1 MLRSIALLTGG
12 LALAAGAMP
21 AVTSAAP
28 ASGPALTTPAQSLR
42 AALACEGKIAGA
54 RRDPVLLVHG
64 TFGDGAINWGWNYQR
79 VLPTRGRAACTV
91 DLPAKGTG
99 DVQLASEYV
108 VHAIRSLA
116 RRSGRRVA
124 VIGHSQGGLET
135 RWALRWWPDLR
146 RRVSDVVMLGTP
158 NHGSSFTNQLCAV
171 PRSCAAALF
180 QMRTD
185 SAFLRVLNRG
195 RETLR
200 GVAFTAVSTA
210 DDRIFVTPA
219 EATLKRGRNIV
230 VQRLCPGHRVDHV
243 GLAFDGPTFAIAMDA
258 LDHSGP
264 ARLGR
269 IDRAVCA
276 TDTMPAV
283 SRPEADAKLAEYA
296 GILDAAL
303 GPNGPRAEGEPPPA
317 CYVEPRRGRPCR

>member
-1 MLRSIALLTGG
+1 MLRSIALLTAG
-12 LALAAGAMP
+12 LALAGATT
-21 AVTSAAP
+21 AAADAAP
-28 ASGPALTTPAQSLR
+28 ARGPALTTSSERLR
-42 AALACEGKIAGA
+42 AALTCEGKLAGA

-64 TFGDGAINWGWNYQR
+64 TFGDGAINWSWNYQR

-91 DLPAKGTG
+91 DLPGKGTG
-99 DVQLASEYV
+99 DAQLATEYV

-124 VIGHSQGGLET
+124 VIGHSQGGLEA
-135 RWALRWWPDLR
+135 RWALRWWPELR
-146 RRVSDVVMLGTP
+146 RRVSDVVTLATP
-158 NHGSSFTNQLCAV
+158 NHGSSFTNQLCTA

-185 SAFLRVLNRG
+185 SAFLRALNRG
-195 RETLR
+195 RETIR

-219 EATLKRGRNIV
+219 EAALQGGSNIV

-264 ARLGR
+264 AKLRR
-269 IDRAVCA
+269 IDRAVCR
-276 TDTMPAV
+276 TDTMPGV

-296 GILDAAL
+296 AILDAAL
-303 GPNGPRAEGEPPPA
+303 GPNGPRAEGEPPAA
-317 CYVEPRRGRPCR
+317 CYVRARRGRRCG